1 MQANNHIS
9 SIFPATHSLEHQLW
23 VLTHSRFEATITV
36 GVMEQDIFIK
46 GAREHNLKNI
56 DVRIP
61 RNKLVVITGISGSGK
76 SSLAFDTLYAEG
88 QRRYME
94 SLSAYAR
101 QFMGVMEKPEVDFI
115 EGLSPAIAIEQRT
128 SARNPRSTV
137 ATVTEIYDY
146 LRVLFARVG
155 KPFCP
160 NCSIPISKMTTDQI
174 IDALLEYPEGTKLV
188 ILAPKIRG
196 RKGEYRD
203 LWAKL
208 ARKGFVRARVDGEI
222 VELDSPP
229 ALEKYKQHTIE
240 VVVDRLVIKPNIR
253 KRLADSVELALS
265 EGEGLCGVL
274 VDNKEER
281 TFSQSLACTRCG
293 FSYQEISPRL
303 FSFNSPYGACPVCHG
318 LGTKMEIDPDR
329 LIANPRLS
337 ILEGT
342 LAPWGEPQGWAL
354 ALLKAIAKHYN
365 FDLAAPW
372 AELSEEARN
381 AVLYGSPHAV
391 DVRYVGRSGH
401 SYEGRE
407 RFEGIANNL
416 MRLHRE
422 TESDYRRRYIEGFMS
437 ILPCPECGGDRLKPE
452 ALSVRIGDN
461 NIRDISRLSIRAAAD
476 FFANLKLTRY
486 EHAIV
491 KEVIK
496 EISNRLGFLQEVG
509 VDYLTL
515 DRTADTLAGGE
526 EQRVR
531 LATQIGSRLVGVIY
545 ILDEPTI
552 GLHPRDNRRLLS
564 TLAKLRDLG
573 NTVVVVEHDRD
584 TIESA
589 DHVIDLGP
597 GAGAAGG
604 RIVAQGTPSEIK
616 RARRSL
622 TGRYLTGK
630 CKIEIP
636 SHRRSPN
643 LDKLVVKG
651 ARHNN
656 LKDIDVEFPL
666 GLFICV
672 TGVSGSGKSSLISD
686 ILYKALARRF
696 YRSRSKPGDHDGIQ
710 GLEYIDKVIN
720 IDQSPIGRTPRSN
733 PATYTQAFG
742 PIRELFAKTKEA
754 RIRGYKLGRFSFN
767 VRGGR
772 CERCGGDGTLKIE
785 MHFLPDVYVRCE
797 VCGSKRY
804 NRETLEVHF
813 KGRNIAEVLDM
824 TVNEALEFFRDI
836 PPVARK
842 LRLLEDVGLGYIKL
856 GQSAPSLSGGE
867 AQRIKLAKELSKIP
881 KGHTVYLLDEPTT
894 GLHFEDVKMLL
905 SVLQRLVEKRNTVIV
920 IEHNPDVIKCA
931 DWIIDLGPQGG
942 DDGGQIV
949 AQGPP
954 EKVAKVTKSY
964 TGRFLKGI
972 L

>member
-1 MQANNHIS
+1 
-9 SIFPATHSLEHQLW
+9 
-23 VLTHSRFEATITV
+23 
-36 GVMEQDIFIK
+36 MEQDIFIK

-56 DVRIP
+56 DVSIP

-94 SLSAYAR
+94 SLSTYAR
-101 QFMGVMEKPEVDFI
+101 QFMGVMQKPDVDFI
-115 EGLSPAIAIEQRT
+115 EGLSPAIAIEPRT
-128 SARNPRSTV
+128 AARNPRSTV

-146 LRVLFARVG
+146 LRVLFARIG
-155 KPFCP
+155 KPYCP
-160 NCSIPISKMTTDQI
+160 NCNVPISKMSTDQI
-174 IDALLEYPEGTKLV
+174 IDALLAYPDKTKLV

-203 LWAKL
+203 LWGKL

-222 VELDSPP
+222 IELDSPP
-229 ALEKYKQHTIE
+229 ILEKYKQHTIE
-240 VVVDRLVIKPNIR
+240 VVIDRIVLKPNIR

-265 EGEGLCGVL
+265 EGEGLCTVL
-274 VDNKEER
+274 IDGKNER
-281 TFSQSLACTRCG
+281 IFSQSLACTQCG
-293 FSYQEISPRL
+293 FSYPELSPRL

-342 LAPWGEPQGWAL
+342 LTPWGEPQGWAL
-354 ALLKAIAKHYN
+354 ALLRSVAKHYK

-381 AVLYGSPHAV
+381 IVLYGSPASV
-391 DVRYVGRSGH
+391 EVKYVGRSGH
-401 SYEGRE
+401 RYEGYE

-437 ILPCPECGGDRLKPE
+437 ILPCPECNGDRLKPE
-452 ALSVRIGDN
+452 ALSVRIGEA
-461 NIRDISRLSIRAAAD
+461 NIREITRFSVREATE
-476 FFANLKLTRY
+476 FFANLKLSKHNRT
-486 EHAIV
+486 IV

-496 EISNRLGFLQEVG
+496 EVSERLRFLVEVG
-509 VDYLTL
+509 VAYLTL

-604 RIVAQGTPSEIK
+604 RIVAQGTPEEIK
-616 RARRSL
+616 SSKRSL

-630 CKIEIP
+630 CKIEVP

-656 LKDIDVEFPL
+656 LKNMDVEFPL

-672 TGVSGSGKSSLISD
+672 TGVSGSGKSSLVAD
-686 ILYKALARRF
+686 ILYRALARRF
-696 YRSRSKPGDHDGIQ
+696 YRSRSKPGAHDRIE

-754 RIRGYKLGRFSFN
+754 RIRGYKPGRFSFN

-772 CERCGGDGTLKIE
+772 CERCSGDGTLRIE
-785 MHFLPDVYVRCE
+785 MHFLPDVYVPCE
-797 VCGSKRY
+797 VCRSKRY
-804 NRETLEVHF
+804 NRETMEVHF
-813 KGRNIAEVLDM
+813 KGRNITEVLDM
-824 TVNEALEFFRDI
+824 TVDEALEFFRDI

-842 LRLLEDVGLGYIKL
+842 LRLLKDVGLGYIKL

-931 DWIIDLGPQGG
+931 DWIIDLGPEGG
-942 DDGGQIV
+942 DEGGHIV

-954 EKVAKVTKSY
+954 EKIAKSAKSY

>member
-1 MQANNHIS
+1 
-9 SIFPATHSLEHQLW
+9 
-23 VLTHSRFEATITV
+23 
-36 GVMEQDIFIK
+36 MEQDIFIK

-56 DVRIP
+56 DVRVP
-61 RNKLVVITGISGSGK
+61 RNKLVVITGLSGSGK

-101 QFMGVMEKPEVDFI
+101 QFMGVMEKPDVDFI

-155 KPFCP
+155 KPYCP
-160 NCSIPISKMTTDQI
+160 NCSIPISKMSTDQI
-174 IDALLEYPEGTKLV
+174 IDAILEYQEGTKLV
-188 ILAPKIRG
+188 ILAPKVRG

-203 LWAKL
+203 LWGKL

-222 VELDSPP
+222 VELDNPP
-229 ALEKYKQHTIE
+229 TLEKYKQHTIE
-240 VVVDRLVIKPNIR
+240 VMIDRIVLKPNIR

-265 EGEGLCGVL
+265 EGEGLCSVL

-293 FSYQEISPRL
+293 FAYQEITPRL

-342 LAPWGEPQGWAL
+342 LAPWGEPQGWLL
-354 ALLKAIAKHYN
+354 ATLKAVAKRYG

-381 AVLYGSPHAV
+381 VVLYGSPDSV
-391 DVRYVGRSGH
+391 DVKYVGRSGH
-401 SYEGRE
+401 RYEGYE
-407 RFEGIANNL
+407 HFEGVANNL

-437 ILPCPECGGDRLKPE
+437 ILPCPTCNGDRLKPE
-452 ALSVRIGDN
+452 ALSVRLGEV
-461 NIRDISRLSIRAAAD
+461 NIRDISRFSIRAAAD
-476 FFANLKLTRY
+476 FFADLKLTRY
-486 EHAIV
+486 ERTIV

-496 EISNRLGFLQEVG
+496 EISNRLGFLLEVG

-564 TLAKLRDLG
+564 TLRKLRDLG

-604 RIVAQGTPSEIK
+604 RIVAQGTPEEIK
-616 RARRSL
+616 SSKRSL

-636 SHRRSPN
+636 SRRRLLN
-643 LDKLVVKG
+643 EQKLVVKG

-656 LKDIDVEFPL
+656 LKNIDVEFPL

-672 TGVSGSGKSSLISD
+672 TGVSGSGKSSLVSD

-754 RIRGYKLGRFSFN
+754 RIRGYKPGRFSFN

-772 CERCGGDGTLKIE
+772 CERCSGDGTLRIE

-797 VCGSKRY
+797 VCGGKRY

-813 KGRNIAEVLDM
+813 KGKNIAEVLDM
-824 TVNEALEFFRDI
+824 TVDEAFEFFKYI

-842 LRLLEDVGLGYIKL
+842 LRLLKDVGLGYIKL

-867 AQRIKLAKELSKIP
+867 AQRIKLTKELAKIP

-905 SVLQRLVEKRNTVIV
+905 AVLQRLIEKRNTVIV

-931 DWIIDLGPQGG
+931 DWIIDLGPEGG

-954 EKVAKVTKSY
+954 EKIAKVAKSY
-964 TGRFLKGI
+964 TGRVLKEI

>member
-1 MQANNHIS
+1 
-9 SIFPATHSLEHQLW
+9 
-23 VLTHSRFEATITV
+23 
-36 GVMEQDIFIK
+36 MEQDIFIK

-61 RNKLVVITGISGSGK
+61 RNKLVVITGLSGSGK

-101 QFMGVMEKPEVDFI
+101 QFMGVMEKPDVDFI

-146 LRVLFARVG
+146 LRVLFARIG
-155 KPFCP
+155 KPYCP
-160 NCSIPISKMTTDQI
+160 NCSIPISKMSTDQI
-174 IDALLEYPEGTKLV
+174 IDAILEYPEGTKLV

-203 LWAKL
+203 LWGKL

-222 VELDSPP
+222 IELDSPP
-229 ALEKYKQHTIE
+229 TLEKYKQHTVE
-240 VVVDRLVIKPNIR
+240 VVIDRIVLKPNIR

-265 EGEGLCGVL
+265 EGEGLCSVL

-293 FSYQEISPRL
+293 FAYQEITPRL

-329 LIANPRLS
+329 LIVNPRLS

-342 LAPWGEPQGWAL
+342 LAPWGEPQGWLL
-354 ALLKAIAKHYN
+354 AILKAVAKRYG

-381 AVLYGSPHAV
+381 VVLYGSPDSV
-391 DVRYVGRSGH
+391 DVKYVGRSGH
-401 SYEGRE
+401 RYEGYE
-407 RFEGIANNL
+407 RFEGVANNL

-437 ILPCPECGGDRLKPE
+437 ILPCPACNGDRLKPE
-452 ALSVRIGDN
+452 ALSVRLGEV
-461 NIRDISRLSIRAAAD
+461 NIRDISRFSIRTAAE
-476 FFANLKLTRY
+476 FFTDLKLTRY
-486 EHAIV
+486 ERTIV

-496 EISNRLGFLQEVG
+496 EISNRLGFLLEVG

-564 TLAKLRDLG
+564 TLRKLRDLG

-672 TGVSGSGKSSLISD
+672 TGVSGSGKSSLVSD

-710 GLEYIDKVIN
+710 GLKYIDKVIN

-772 CERCGGDGTLKIE
+772 CERCSGDGTLRIE

-797 VCGSKRY
+797 VCGGKRY

-813 KGRNIAEVLDM
+813 KGKNIAEVLDM
-824 TVNEALEFFRDI
+824 TVDEAFEFFKNI

-842 LRLLEDVGLGYIKL
+842 LRLLKDVGLGYIKL

-867 AQRIKLAKELSKIP
+867 AQRIKLAKELAKIP

-905 SVLQRLVEKRNTVIV
+905 AVLQRLVEKRNTVIV

-942 DDGGQIV
+942 DEGGQIV

-954 EKVAKVTKSY
+954 EKIAKVAKSY
-964 TGRFLKGI
+964 TGRVLKEI

>member
-1 MQANNHIS
+1 
-9 SIFPATHSLEHQLW
+9 
-23 VLTHSRFEATITV
+23 
-36 GVMEQDIFIK
+36 MEQDIFIK

-56 DVRIP
+56 DVRVP
-61 RNKLVVITGISGSGK
+61 RNKLVVITGLSGSGK

-101 QFMGVMEKPEVDFI
+101 QFMGVMEKPDVDFI

-155 KPFCP
+155 KPYCP
-160 NCSIPISKMTTDQI
+160 NCSIPISKMSTDQI
-174 IDALLEYPEGTKLV
+174 IDAILEYPEGTKLV
-188 ILAPKIRG
+188 ILAPKVRG

-203 LWAKL
+203 LWGKL

-222 VELDSPP
+222 VELDNPP
-229 ALEKYKQHTIE
+229 TLEKYKQHTIE
-240 VVVDRLVIKPNIR
+240 VMIDRIVLKPNIR

-265 EGEGLCGVL
+265 EGEGLCSVL

-293 FSYQEISPRL
+293 FAYQEITPRL

-342 LAPWGEPQGWAL
+342 LAPWGEPQGWLL
-354 ALLKAIAKHYN
+354 ATLKAVAKRYG

-381 AVLYGSPHAV
+381 VVLYGSPDSV
-391 DVRYVGRSGH
+391 DVKYVGRSGH
-401 SYEGRE
+401 RYEGYE
-407 RFEGIANNL
+407 HFEGVANNL

-437 ILPCPECGGDRLKPE
+437 ILPCPTCNGDRLKPE
-452 ALSVRIGDN
+452 ALSVRLGEV
-461 NIRDISRLSIRAAAD
+461 NIRDISRFSIRAAAD
-476 FFANLKLTRY
+476 FFADLKLTRY
-486 EHAIV
+486 ERTIV

-496 EISNRLGFLQEVG
+496 EISNRLGFLLEVG

-564 TLAKLRDLG
+564 TLRKLRDLG

-636 SHRRSPN
+636 SRRRLLN
-643 LDKLVVKG
+643 EQKLVVKG

-656 LKDIDVEFPL
+656 LKNIDVEFPL

-672 TGVSGSGKSSLISD
+672 TGVSGSGKSSLVSD

-772 CERCGGDGTLKIE
+772 CERCSGDGTLRIE

-797 VCGSKRY
+797 VCGGKRY

-813 KGRNIAEVLDM
+813 KGKNIAEVLDM
-824 TVNEALEFFRDI
+824 TVDEAFEFFKYI

-842 LRLLEDVGLGYIKL
+842 LRLLKDVGLGYIKL

-867 AQRIKLAKELSKIP
+867 AQRIKLTKELAKIP

-905 SVLQRLVEKRNTVIV
+905 AVLQRLIEKRNTVIV

-931 DWIIDLGPQGG
+931 DWIIDLGPEGG

-954 EKVAKVTKSY
+954 EKIAKVAKSY
-964 TGRFLKGI
+964 TGRVLKEI

>member
-1 MQANNHIS
+1 
-9 SIFPATHSLEHQLW
+9 
-23 VLTHSRFEATITV
+23 
-36 GVMEQDIFIK
+36 MEQDIFIK

-56 DVRIP
+56 DVSIP

-94 SLSAYAR
+94 SLSTYAR
-101 QFMGVMEKPEVDFI
+101 QFMGVMQKPDVDFI
-115 EGLSPAIAIEQRT
+115 EGLSPAIAIEPRT
-128 SARNPRSTV
+128 AARNPRSTV

-155 KPFCP
+155 KPYCP
-160 NCSIPISKMTTDQI
+160 NCNVPISKMSTDQI
-174 IDALLEYPEGTKLV
+174 IDALLAYPDKTKLV

-203 LWAKL
+203 LWGKL

-222 VELDSPP
+222 IELDSPP
-229 ALEKYKQHTIE
+229 ILEKYKQHTIE
-240 VVVDRLVIKPNIR
+240 VVIDRIVLRPNIR

-265 EGEGLCGVL
+265 EGEGLCTVL
-274 VDNKEER
+274 IDGKNER
-281 TFSQSLACTRCG
+281 IFSQSLACTQCG
-293 FSYQEISPRL
+293 FSYPELSPRL

-342 LAPWGEPQGWAL
+342 LTPWGEPQGWAL
-354 ALLKAIAKHYN
+354 ALLRSVAKHYK

-381 AVLYGSPHAV
+381 IVLYGSPASV
-391 DVRYVGRSGH
+391 EVKYVGRSGH
-401 SYEGRE
+401 RYEGYE

-437 ILPCPECGGDRLKPE
+437 ILPCPKCGGDRLKPE
-452 ALSVRIGDN
+452 ALSVRIGEA
-461 NIRDISRLSIRAAAD
+461 NIREITRFSVREATE
-476 FFANLKLTRY
+476 FFANLKLSKHNR
-486 EHAIV
+486 AIAG
-491 KEVIK
+491 EVIK
-496 EISNRLGFLQEVG
+496 EISERLRFLVEVG
-509 VDYLTL
+509 VAYLTL

-604 RIVAQGTPSEIK
+604 RIVAQGTPEEIK
-616 RARRSL
+616 SSKRSL

-630 CKIEIP
+630 CKIEVP

-656 LKDIDVEFPL
+656 LKNMDVEFPL

-672 TGVSGSGKSSLISD
+672 TGVSGSGKSSLVAD
-686 ILYKALARRF
+686 ILYRALARRF
-696 YRSRSKPGDHDGIQ
+696 YRSRSKPGAHDRIE

-754 RIRGYKLGRFSFN
+754 RIRGYKPGRFSFN

-772 CERCGGDGTLKIE
+772 CERCSGDGTLRIE
-785 MHFLPDVYVRCE
+785 MHFLPDVYVPCE
-797 VCGSKRY
+797 VCRSKRY
-804 NRETLEVHF
+804 NRETMEVRF

-824 TVNEALEFFRDI
+824 TVDEALEFFRDI

-842 LRLLEDVGLGYIKL
+842 LRLLKDVGLGYIKL

-905 SVLQRLVEKRNTVIV
+905 SVLQRLVEKKNTVIV

-931 DWIIDLGPQGG
+931 DWIIDLGPEGG
-942 DDGGQIV
+942 DEGGHIV

-954 EKVAKVTKSY
+954 EKIAKSAKSY

>member
-1 MQANNHIS
+1 
-9 SIFPATHSLEHQLW
+9 
-23 VLTHSRFEATITV
+23 
-36 GVMEQDIFIK
+36 MEQDIFIK

-56 DVRIP
+56 DVSIP

-94 SLSAYAR
+94 SLSTYAR
-101 QFMGVMEKPEVDFI
+101 QFMGVMQKPDVDFI
-115 EGLSPAIAIEQRT
+115 EGLSPAIAIEPRT
-128 SARNPRSTV
+128 AARNPRSTV

-155 KPFCP
+155 KPYCP
-160 NCSIPISKMTTDQI
+160 NCNVPISKMSTDQI
-174 IDALLEYPEGTKLV
+174 IDALLAYPDKTKLV

-203 LWAKL
+203 LWGKL

-222 VELDSPP
+222 IELDSPP
-229 ALEKYKQHTIE
+229 ILEKYKQHTIE
-240 VVVDRLVIKPNIR
+240 VVIDRIVLKPNIR

-265 EGEGLCGVL
+265 EGEGLCTVL
-274 VDNKEER
+274 IGGKNER
-281 TFSQSLACTRCG
+281 IFSQSLACTQCG
-293 FSYQEISPRL
+293 FSYPELSPRL

-342 LAPWGEPQGWAL
+342 LTPWGEPQGWAL
-354 ALLKAIAKHYN
+354 ALLRSVAKHYK

-381 AVLYGSPHAV
+381 IVLYGSPASV
-391 DVRYVGRSGH
+391 EVKYVGRSGH
-401 SYEGRE
+401 RYEGYE

-437 ILPCPECGGDRLKPE
+437 ILPCPECNGNRLKPE
-452 ALSVRIGDN
+452 ALSVRIGEA
-461 NIRDISRLSIRAAAD
+461 NIREITRFSVREATE
-476 FFANLKLTRY
+476 FFANLKLSKHNR
-486 EHAIV
+486 AIAG
-491 KEVIK
+491 EVIK
-496 EISNRLGFLQEVG
+496 EISERLRFLVEVG
-509 VDYLTL
+509 VAYLTL

-604 RIVAQGTPSEIK
+604 RIVAQGTPEEIK
-616 RARRSL
+616 SSKRSL

-656 LKDIDVEFPL
+656 LKNMDVEFPL

-672 TGVSGSGKSSLISD
+672 TGVSGSGKSSLVAD
-686 ILYKALARRF
+686 ILYRALARRF
-696 YRSRSKPGDHDGIQ
+696 YRSRSKPGAHDRIE

-754 RIRGYKLGRFSFN
+754 RIRGYKPGRFSFN

-772 CERCGGDGTLKIE
+772 CERCSGDGTLRIE
-785 MHFLPDVYVRCE
+785 MHFLPDVYVPCE
-797 VCGSKRY
+797 VCRSKRY
-804 NRETLEVHF
+804 NRETMEVRF

-824 TVNEALEFFRDI
+824 TVDEALEFFRDI

-842 LRLLEDVGLGYIKL
+842 LRLLKDVGLGYIKL

-931 DWIIDLGPQGG
+931 DWIIDLGPEGG
-942 DDGGQIV
+942 DEGGHIV

-954 EKVAKVTKSY
+954 EAVAKVKTSY
-964 TGRFLKGI
+964 TGRVLKEI

>member
-1 MQANNHIS
+1 
-9 SIFPATHSLEHQLW
+9 
-23 VLTHSRFEATITV
+23 
-36 GVMEQDIFIK
+36 MEQDIFIK

-61 RNKLVVITGISGSGK
+61 RNKLVVITGLSGSGK

-101 QFMGVMEKPEVDFI
+101 QFMGVMEKPDVDFI

-146 LRVLFARVG
+146 LRVLFARIG
-155 KPFCP
+155 KPYCP
-160 NCSIPISKMTTDQI
+160 NCSIPISKMSTDQI
-174 IDALLEYPEGTKLV
+174 IDAILEYPEGTKLV

-203 LWAKL
+203 LWGKL

-229 ALEKYKQHTIE
+229 TLEKYKQHTIE
-240 VVVDRLVIKPNIR
+240 VMIDRIVLKPNIR

-265 EGEGLCGVL
+265 EGEGLCSVL

-293 FSYQEISPRL
+293 FAYQEITPRL

-329 LIANPRLS
+329 LIVNPRLS

-342 LAPWGEPQGWAL
+342 LAPWGEPQGWLL
-354 ALLKAIAKHYN
+354 ATLKAVAKRYG

-381 AVLYGSPHAV
+381 VVLYGSPDSV
-391 DVRYVGRSGH
+391 DVKYVGRSGH
-401 SYEGRE
+401 RYEGYE
-407 RFEGIANNL
+407 RFEGVANNL

-437 ILPCPECGGDRLKPE
+437 ILPCPACNGDRLKPE
-452 ALSVRIGDN
+452 ALSVRLGEV
-461 NIRDISRLSIRAAAD
+461 NIRDISRFSIRAATE
-476 FFANLKLTRY
+476 FFADLKLTRY
-486 EHAIV
+486 ERTIV

-496 EISNRLGFLQEVG
+496 EISNRLGFLLEVG

-564 TLAKLRDLG
+564 TLRKLRDLG

-656 LKDIDVEFPL
+656 LKNIDVEFPL

-672 TGVSGSGKSSLISD
+672 TGVSGSGKSSLVSD

-772 CERCGGDGTLKIE
+772 CERCSGDGTLRIE

-797 VCGSKRY
+797 VCGGKRY
-804 NRETLEVHF
+804 NRETLEVRF
-813 KGRNIAEVLDM
+813 KGKNIAEVLDM
-824 TVNEALEFFRDI
+824 TVDEAFEFFKDI

-842 LRLLEDVGLGYIKL
+842 LRLLKDVGLGYIKL

-867 AQRIKLAKELSKIP
+867 AQRIKLAKELAKIP

-905 SVLQRLVEKRNTVIV
+905 AVLQRLVEKRNTVIV

-942 DDGGQIV
+942 DEGGQIV

-954 EKVAKVTKSY
+954 EKIAKVAKSY
-964 TGRFLKGI
+964 TGRVLKEI

>member
-1 MQANNHIS
+1 
-9 SIFPATHSLEHQLW
+9 
-23 VLTHSRFEATITV
+23 
-36 GVMEQDIFIK
+36 MEQDIFIK

-56 DVRIP
+56 DVKVP
-61 RNKLVVITGISGSGK
+61 RNKLVVITGLSGSGK

-101 QFMGVMEKPEVDFI
+101 QFMGVMEKPDVDFI

-155 KPFCP
+155 KPYCP
-160 NCSIPISKMTTDQI
+160 NCSIPISKMSTDQI
-174 IDALLEYPEGTKLV
+174 INAILEYPEGTKLV
-188 ILAPKIRG
+188 ILAPKVRG

-203 LWAKL
+203 LWGKL

-229 ALEKYKQHTIE
+229 TLEKYKQHTIE
-240 VVVDRLVIKPNIR
+240 VMIDRIVLKPNIR

-265 EGEGLCGVL
+265 EGEGLCSVL
-274 VDNKEER
+274 VDNKKER

-293 FSYQEISPRL
+293 FAYQEITPRL

-342 LAPWGEPQGWAL
+342 LAPWGEPQGWLL
-354 ALLKAIAKHYN
+354 ATLKAVAKRYG

-381 AVLYGSPHAV
+381 VVLYGSPDSV
-391 DVRYVGRSGH
+391 DVKYVGRSGH
-401 SYEGRE
+401 RYEGYE
-407 RFEGIANNL
+407 HFEGVANNL

-437 ILPCPECGGDRLKPE
+437 ILPCPTCNGDRLKPE
-452 ALSVRIGDN
+452 ALSVRLGEV
-461 NIRDISRLSIRAAAD
+461 NIRDISRFSIRAAAD

-486 EHAIV
+486 ERTIV

-496 EISNRLGFLQEVG
+496 EISNRLGFLLEVG

-564 TLAKLRDLG
+564 TLRKLRDLG

-616 RARRSL
+616 QAKRSL

-636 SHRRSPN
+636 SRRRLLN
-643 LDKLVVKG
+643 EQKLVVKG

-672 TGVSGSGKSSLISD
+672 TGVSGSGKSSLVSD
-686 ILYKALARRF
+686 ILYKALA
-696 YRSRSKPGDHDGIQ
+696 
-710 GLEYIDKVIN
+710 
-720 IDQSPIGRTPRSN
+720 
-733 PATYTQAFG
+733 
-742 PIRELFAKTKEA
+742 
-754 RIRGYKLGRFSFN
+754 
-767 VRGGR
+767 
-772 CERCGGDGTLKIE
+772 
-785 MHFLPDVYVRCE
+785 
-797 VCGSKRY
+797 
-804 NRETLEVHF
+804 
-813 KGRNIAEVLDM
+813 
-824 TVNEALEFFRDI
+824 
-836 PPVARK
+836 
-842 LRLLEDVGLGYIKL
+842 
-856 GQSAPSLSGGE
+856 
-867 AQRIKLAKELSKIP
+867 
-881 KGHTVYLLDEPTT
+881 
-894 GLHFEDVKMLL
+894 
-905 SVLQRLVEKRNTVIV
+905 
-920 IEHNPDVIKCA
+920 
-931 DWIIDLGPQGG
+931 
-942 DDGGQIV
+942 
-949 AQGPP
+949 
-954 EKVAKVTKSY
+954 
-964 TGRFLKGI
+964 
-972 L
+972 

>member
-1 MQANNHIS
+1 
-9 SIFPATHSLEHQLW
+9 
-23 VLTHSRFEATITV
+23 
-36 GVMEQDIFIK
+36 MEQDIFIK

-56 DVRIP
+56 DVKVP
-61 RNKLVVITGISGSGK
+61 RNKLVVITGLSGSGK

-101 QFMGVMEKPEVDFI
+101 QFMGVMEKPDVDFI

-155 KPFCP
+155 KPYCP
-160 NCSIPISKMTTDQI
+160 NCSIPISKMSTDQI
-174 IDALLEYPEGTKLV
+174 IDAILEYPEGTKLV
-188 ILAPKIRG
+188 ILAPKVRG

-203 LWAKL
+203 LWGKL
-208 ARKGFVRARVDGEI
+208 AHKGFVRARVDGEI
-222 VELDSPP
+222 VELDNPP
-229 ALEKYKQHTIE
+229 TLEKYKQHTIE
-240 VVVDRLVIKPNIR
+240 VMIDRIVLKPNIR

-265 EGEGLCGVL
+265 EGEGLCSVL
-274 VDNKEER
+274 VDNKKER

-293 FSYQEISPRL
+293 FAYQEITPRL

-342 LAPWGEPQGWAL
+342 LAPWGEPQGWLL
-354 ALLKAIAKHYN
+354 ATLKAVAKRYG

-381 AVLYGSPHAV
+381 VVLYGSPDSV
-391 DVRYVGRSGH
+391 DVKYVGRSGH
-401 SYEGRE
+401 RYEGYE
-407 RFEGIANNL
+407 HFEGVANNL

-437 ILPCPECGGDRLKPE
+437 ILPCPTCNGDRLKPE
-452 ALSVRIGDN
+452 ALSVRLGEV
-461 NIRDISRLSIRAAAD
+461 NIRDISRFSIRAAAD
-476 FFANLKLTRY
+476 FFADLKLTRY
-486 EHAIV
+486 ERTIV

-496 EISNRLGFLQEVG
+496 EISNRLGFLLEVG

-564 TLAKLRDLG
+564 TLRKLRDLG

-616 RARRSL
+616 QAKRSL

-636 SHRRSPN
+636 SRRRLLN
-643 LDKLVVKG
+643 EQKLVVKG

-656 LKDIDVEFPL
+656 LKNIDVEFPL

-672 TGVSGSGKSSLISD
+672 TGVSGSGKSSLVSD

-772 CERCGGDGTLKIE
+772 CERCSGDGTLRIE

-797 VCGSKRY
+797 VCGGKRY

-813 KGRNIAEVLDM
+813 KGKNIAEVLDM
-824 TVNEALEFFRDI
+824 TVDEAFEFFKYI

-842 LRLLEDVGLGYIKL
+842 LRLLKDVGLGYIKL

-867 AQRIKLAKELSKIP
+867 AQRIKLTKELAKIP

-905 SVLQRLVEKRNTVIV
+905 AVLQRLIEKRNTVIV

-931 DWIIDLGPQGG
+931 DWIIDLGPEGG

-954 EKVAKVTKSY
+954 EKIAKVAKSY
-964 TGRFLKGI
+964 TGRVLKEI

>member
-1 MQANNHIS
+1 
-9 SIFPATHSLEHQLW
+9 
-23 VLTHSRFEATITV
+23 
-36 GVMEQDIFIK
+36 MEQDIFIK

-61 RNKLVVITGISGSGK
+61 RNKLVVITGLSGSGK

-101 QFMGVMEKPEVDFI
+101 QFMGVMEKPDVDFI

-146 LRVLFARVG
+146 LRVLFARIG
-155 KPFCP
+155 KPYCP
-160 NCSIPISKMTTDQI
+160 NCSIPISKMSTDQI
-174 IDALLEYPEGTKLV
+174 IDAILEYPEGTKLV

-203 LWAKL
+203 LWGKL

-229 ALEKYKQHTIE
+229 TLEKYKQHTVE
-240 VVVDRLVIKPNIR
+240 VVIDRIVLKPNIR

-265 EGEGLCGVL
+265 EGEGLCSVL

-293 FSYQEISPRL
+293 FAYQEITPRL

-329 LIANPRLS
+329 LIVNPRLS

-342 LAPWGEPQGWAL
+342 LAPWGEPQGWLL
-354 ALLKAIAKHYN
+354 ATLKAVAKRYG

-381 AVLYGSPHAV
+381 VVLYGSPDSV
-391 DVRYVGRSGH
+391 DVKYVGRSGH
-401 SYEGRE
+401 RYEGYE
-407 RFEGIANNL
+407 RFEGVANNL

-437 ILPCPECGGDRLKPE
+437 ILPCPACNGDRLKPE
-452 ALSVRIGDN
+452 ALSVRLGEV
-461 NIRDISRLSIRAAAD
+461 NIRDISRFSIRAATE
-476 FFANLKLTRY
+476 FFADLKLTRY
-486 EHAIV
+486 ERTIV

-496 EISNRLGFLQEVG
+496 EISNRLGFLLEVG

-564 TLAKLRDLG
+564 TLRKLRDLG

-656 LKDIDVEFPL
+656 LKNIDVEFPL

-672 TGVSGSGKSSLISD
+672 TGVSGSGKSSLVSD

-772 CERCGGDGTLKIE
+772 CERCSGDGTLRIE

-797 VCGSKRY
+797 VCGGKRY
-804 NRETLEVHF
+804 NRETLEVRF
-813 KGRNIAEVLDM
+813 KGKNIAEVLDM
-824 TVNEALEFFRDI
+824 TVDEAFEFFKDI

-842 LRLLEDVGLGYIKL
+842 LRLLKDVGLGYIKL

-867 AQRIKLAKELSKIP
+867 AQRIKLAKELAKIP

-905 SVLQRLVEKRNTVIV
+905 AVLQRLVEKRNTVIV

-942 DDGGQIV
+942 DEGGQIV

-954 EKVAKVTKSY
+954 EKIAKVAKSY
-964 TGRFLKGI
+964 TGRVLKEI

>member
-1 MQANNHIS
+1 
-9 SIFPATHSLEHQLW
+9 
-23 VLTHSRFEATITV
+23 
-36 GVMEQDIFIK
+36 MEQDIFIK

-61 RNKLVVITGISGSGK
+61 RNKLVVITGLSGSGK

-101 QFMGVMEKPEVDFI
+101 QFMGAMEKPDVDFI

-146 LRVLFARVG
+146 LRVLFARIG
-155 KPFCP
+155 KPYCP
-160 NCSIPISKMTTDQI
+160 NCSIPISKMSTDQI
-174 IDALLEYPEGTKLV
+174 IDAILEYPEGTKLV

-203 LWAKL
+203 LWGKL

-222 VELDSPP
+222 IELDSPP
-229 ALEKYKQHTIE
+229 TLEKYKQHTVE
-240 VVVDRLVIKPNIR
+240 VVIDRIVLKPNIR

-265 EGEGLCGVL
+265 EGEGLCSVL

-293 FSYQEISPRL
+293 FAYQEITPRL

-329 LIANPRLS
+329 LIVNPRLS

-342 LAPWGEPQGWAL
+342 LAPWGEPQGWLL
-354 ALLKAIAKHYN
+354 AILKAVAKRYG

-381 AVLYGSPHAV
+381 VVLYGSPDSV
-391 DVRYVGRSGH
+391 DVKYVGRSGH
-401 SYEGRE
+401 RYEGYE
-407 RFEGIANNL
+407 RFEGVANNL

-437 ILPCPECGGDRLKPE
+437 ILPCPACNGDRLKPE
-452 ALSVRIGDN
+452 ALSVRLGEV
-461 NIRDISRLSIRAAAD
+461 NIRDISRFSIRTAAE
-476 FFANLKLTRY
+476 FFTDLKLTRY
-486 EHAIV
+486 ERTIV

-496 EISNRLGFLQEVG
+496 EISNRLGFLLEVG

-564 TLAKLRDLG
+564 TLRKLRDLG

-672 TGVSGSGKSSLISD
+672 TGVSGSGKSSLVSD

-710 GLEYIDKVIN
+710 GLKYIDKVIN

-772 CERCGGDGTLKIE
+772 CERCSGDGTLRIE

-797 VCGSKRY
+797 VCGGKRY

-813 KGRNIAEVLDM
+813 KGKNIAEVLDM
-824 TVNEALEFFRDI
+824 TVDEAFEFFKNI

-842 LRLLEDVGLGYIKL
+842 LRLLKDVGLGYIKL

-867 AQRIKLAKELSKIP
+867 AQRIKLAKELAKIP

-905 SVLQRLVEKRNTVIV
+905 AVLQRLVEKRNTVIV

-942 DDGGQIV
+942 DEGGQIV

-954 EKVAKVTKSY
+954 EKIAKVAKSY
-964 TGRFLKGI
+964 TGRVLKEI

>member
-1 MQANNHIS
+1 
-9 SIFPATHSLEHQLW
+9 
-23 VLTHSRFEATITV
+23 
-36 GVMEQDIFIK
+36 MEQDIFIK

-56 DVRIP
+56 DVKVP
-61 RNKLVVITGISGSGK
+61 RNKLVVITGLSGSGK

-101 QFMGVMEKPEVDFI
+101 QFMGVMEKPDVDFI

-155 KPFCP
+155 KPYCP
-160 NCSIPISKMTTDQI
+160 NCSIPISKMSTDQI
-174 IDALLEYPEGTKLV
+174 INAILEYPEGTKLV
-188 ILAPKIRG
+188 ILAPKVRG

-203 LWAKL
+203 LWGKL

-229 ALEKYKQHTIE
+229 TLEKYKQHTIE
-240 VVVDRLVIKPNIR
+240 VMIDRIVLKPNIR

-265 EGEGLCGVL
+265 EGEGLCSVL
-274 VDNKEER
+274 VDNKKER

-293 FSYQEISPRL
+293 FAYQEITPRL

-342 LAPWGEPQGWAL
+342 LAPWGEPQGWLL
-354 ALLKAIAKHYN
+354 ATLKAVAKRYG

-381 AVLYGSPHAV
+381 VVLYGSPDSV
-391 DVRYVGRSGH
+391 DVKYVGRSGH
-401 SYEGRE
+401 RYEGYE
-407 RFEGIANNL
+407 HFEGVANNL

-437 ILPCPECGGDRLKPE
+437 ILPCPTCNGDRLKPE
-452 ALSVRIGDN
+452 ALSVRLGEV
-461 NIRDISRLSIRAAAD
+461 NIRDISRFSIRAAAD
-476 FFANLKLTRY
+476 FFADLKLTRY
-486 EHAIV
+486 ERTIV

-496 EISNRLGFLQEVG
+496 EISNRLGFLLEVG

-564 TLAKLRDLG
+564 TLRKLRDLG

-616 RARRSL
+616 QARRSL

-636 SHRRSPN
+636 SRRRLLN
-643 LDKLVVKG
+643 EQKLVVKG

-656 LKDIDVEFPL
+656 LKNIDVEFPL

-672 TGVSGSGKSSLISD
+672 TGVSGSGKSSLVSD

-772 CERCGGDGTLKIE
+772 CERCSGDGTLRIE

-797 VCGSKRY
+797 VCGGKRY

-813 KGRNIAEVLDM
+813 KGKNIAEVLDM
-824 TVNEALEFFRDI
+824 TVDEAFEFFKYI

-842 LRLLEDVGLGYIKL
+842 LRLLKDVGLGYIKL

-867 AQRIKLAKELSKIP
+867 AQRIKLTKELAKIP

-905 SVLQRLVEKRNTVIV
+905 AVLQRLIEKRNTVIV

-931 DWIIDLGPQGG
+931 DWIIDLGPEGG
-942 DDGGQIV
+942 DEGGQIV

-954 EKVAKVTKSY
+954 EKIAKVAKSY
-964 TGRFLKGI
+964 TGRVLKEI

>member
-1 MQANNHIS
+1 
-9 SIFPATHSLEHQLW
+9 
-23 VLTHSRFEATITV
+23 
-36 GVMEQDIFIK
+36 MEQDIFIK

-56 DVRIP
+56 DVSIP

-94 SLSAYAR
+94 SLSTYAR
-101 QFMGVMEKPEVDFI
+101 QFMGVMQKPDVDFI
-115 EGLSPAIAIEQRT
+115 EGLSPAIAIEPRT
-128 SARNPRSTV
+128 AARNPRSTV

-146 LRVLFARVG
+146 LRVLFARIG
-155 KPFCP
+155 KPYCP
-160 NCSIPISKMTTDQI
+160 NCNVPISKMSTDQI
-174 IDALLEYPEGTKLV
+174 IDALLAYPDKTKLV

-203 LWAKL
+203 LWGKL

-222 VELDSPP
+222 IELDSPP
-229 ALEKYKQHTIE
+229 ILEKYKQHTIE
-240 VVVDRLVIKPNIR
+240 VVIDRIVLKPNIR

-265 EGEGLCGVL
+265 EGEGLCTVL
-274 VDNKEER
+274 IDGKNER
-281 TFSQSLACTRCG
+281 IFSQSLACTQCG
-293 FSYQEISPRL
+293 FSYPELSPRL

-342 LAPWGEPQGWAL
+342 LTPWGEPQGWAL
-354 ALLKAIAKHYN
+354 ALLRSVAKHYK

-381 AVLYGSPHAV
+381 IVLYGSPASV
-391 DVRYVGRSGH
+391 EVKYVGRSGH
-401 SYEGRE
+401 RYEGYE

-437 ILPCPECGGDRLKPE
+437 ILPCPKCNGNRLKPE
-452 ALSVRIGDN
+452 ALSVRIGEA
-461 NIRDISRLSIRAAAD
+461 NIREITRFSVREATE
-476 FFANLKLTRY
+476 FFANLKLSKHNR
-486 EHAIV
+486 AIAG
-491 KEVIK
+491 EVIK
-496 EISNRLGFLQEVG
+496 EISERLRFLVEVG
-509 VDYLTL
+509 VAYLTL

-604 RIVAQGTPSEIK
+604 RIVAQGTPEEIK
-616 RARRSL
+616 SSKRSL

-630 CKIEIP
+630 CKIEVP

-656 LKDIDVEFPL
+656 LKNMDVEFPL

-672 TGVSGSGKSSLISD
+672 TGVSGSGKSSLVAD
-686 ILYKALARRF
+686 ILYRALARRF
-696 YRSRSKPGDHDGIQ
+696 YRSRSKPGAHDRIE

-754 RIRGYKLGRFSFN
+754 RIRGYKPGRFSFN

-772 CERCGGDGTLKIE
+772 CERCSGDGTLRIE
-785 MHFLPDVYVRCE
+785 MHFLPDVYVPCE
-797 VCGSKRY
+797 VCRSKRY
-804 NRETLEVHF
+804 NRETMEVRF

-824 TVNEALEFFRDI
+824 TVDEALEFFRDI

-842 LRLLEDVGLGYIKL
+842 LRLLKDVGLGYIKL

-931 DWIIDLGPQGG
+931 DWIIDLGPEGG
-942 DDGGQIV
+942 DEGGHIV

-954 EKVAKVTKSY
+954 EKIAKSAKSY

>member
-1 MQANNHIS
+1 
-9 SIFPATHSLEHQLW
+9 
-23 VLTHSRFEATITV
+23 
-36 GVMEQDIFIK
+36 MEQDIFIK

-56 DVRIP
+56 DVRVP
-61 RNKLVVITGISGSGK
+61 RNKLVVITGLSGSGK

-101 QFMGVMEKPEVDFI
+101 QFMGAMEKPDVDFI

-155 KPFCP
+155 KPYCP
-160 NCSIPISKMTTDQI
+160 NCSIPISKMSTDQI
-174 IDALLEYPEGTKLV
+174 IDAILEYPEGTKLV
-188 ILAPKIRG
+188 ILAPKVRG

-203 LWAKL
+203 LWGKL

-229 ALEKYKQHTIE
+229 TLEKYKQHTVE
-240 VVVDRLVIKPNIR
+240 VVIDRIVLKSNIR

-265 EGEGLCGVL
+265 EGEGLCSVL
-274 VDNKEER
+274 VDNKDER

-293 FSYQEISPRL
+293 FSYQEITPRL
-303 FSFNSPYGACPVCHG
+303 FSFNSPYGACSVCHG

-342 LAPWGEPQGWAL
+342 LAPWGEPQGWLL
-354 ALLKAIAKHYN
+354 ATLKAVAKRYG

-381 AVLYGSPHAV
+381 VVFYGSPDSV
-391 DVRYVGRSGH
+391 DVKYVGRSGH
-401 SYEGRE
+401 RYEGYE
-407 RFEGIANNL
+407 RFEGVANNL

-437 ILPCPECGGDRLKPE
+437 ILPCPACNGDRLKPE
-452 ALSVRIGDN
+452 ALSVRLGEV
-461 NIRDISRLSIRAAAD
+461 NIRDISRFSIRAAAD

-486 EHAIV
+486 ERTIV

-496 EISNRLGFLQEVG
+496 EISNRLGFLKEVG

-564 TLAKLRDLG
+564 TLVKLRDLG

-604 RIVAQGTPSEIK
+604 KIVAQGTPSEIK
-616 RARRSL
+616 QTRRSL
-622 TGRYLTGK
+622 TGRYLSGK

-636 SHRRSPN
+636 SHRRSQN

-672 TGVSGSGKSSLISD
+672 TGVSGSGKSSLVAD

-754 RIRGYKLGRFSFN
+754 RIRGYKIGRFSFN

-772 CERCGGDGTLKIE
+772 CERCGGDGTLRIE

-797 VCGSKRY
+797 VCGGKRY

-813 KGRNIAEVLDM
+813 KGKNIAEVLDM
-824 TVNEALEFFRDI
+824 AVDEALEFFKDI

-842 LRLLEDVGLGYIKL
+842 LRLLRDVGLGYVKL

-867 AQRIKLAKELSKIP
+867 AQRVKLAKELAKIP
-881 KGHTVYLLDEPTT
+881 KGHTIYMLDEPTT

-905 SVLQRLVEKRNTVIV
+905 AVLQRLVEKRNTVIV

-931 DWIIDLGPQGG
+931 DWIIDLGPEGG

-954 EKVAKVTKSY
+954 EKIAKVAKSY
-964 TGRFLKGI
+964 TGKVLKEI

>member
-1 MQANNHIS
+1 
-9 SIFPATHSLEHQLW
+9 
-23 VLTHSRFEATITV
+23 
-36 GVMEQDIFIK
+36 MEQDIFIK

-56 DVRIP
+56 DVRVP
-61 RNKLVVITGISGSGK
+61 RNKLVVITGLSGSGK

-101 QFMGVMEKPEVDFI
+101 QFMGVMEKPDVDFI

-155 KPFCP
+155 KPYCP
-160 NCSIPISKMTTDQI
+160 NCSIPISKMSTDQI
-174 IDALLEYPEGTKLV
+174 IDAILEYPEGTKLV
-188 ILAPKIRG
+188 ILAPKVRG

-203 LWAKL
+203 LWGKL

-222 VELDSPP
+222 VELDNPP
-229 ALEKYKQHTIE
+229 TLEKYKQHTIE
-240 VVVDRLVIKPNIR
+240 VMIDRIVLKPNIR

-265 EGEGLCGVL
+265 EGEGLCSVL

-293 FSYQEISPRL
+293 FAYREITPRL

-329 LIANPRLS
+329 LIVNPRLS

-342 LAPWGEPQGWAL
+342 LAPWGEPQGWVL
-354 ALLKAIAKHYN
+354 ALLKAIAKHYG

-381 AVLYGSPHAV
+381 VVLYGSPDSV
-391 DVRYVGRSGH
+391 DVKYVGRSGH
-401 SYEGRE
+401 RYEGYE
-407 RFEGIANNL
+407 RFEGVADNL

-437 ILPCPECGGDRLKPE
+437 ILPCPACNGDRLKPE
-452 ALSVRIGDN
+452 ALSVRLGEV
-461 NIRDISRLSIRAAAD
+461 NIRDISRFSIRAAAE
-476 FFANLKLTRY
+476 FFADLKLTRY
-486 EHAIV
+486 ERTIV

-496 EISNRLGFLQEVG
+496 EISNRLGFLKEVG

-564 TLAKLRDLG
+564 TLRKLRDLG

-616 RARRSL
+616 QARRSL

-636 SHRRSPN
+636 SRRRLLN
-643 LDKLVVKG
+643 EQKLVVKG

-656 LKDIDVEFPL
+656 LKNIDVEFPL

-672 TGVSGSGKSSLISD
+672 TGVSGSGKSSLVSD
-686 ILYKALARRF
+686 TLYKALARRF

-754 RIRGYKLGRFSFN
+754 RIRGYKPGRFSFN

-772 CERCGGDGTLKIE
+772 CERCSGDGTLRIE

-797 VCGSKRY
+797 VCGGKRY

-813 KGRNIAEVLDM
+813 KGKNIAEVLDM
-824 TVNEALEFFRDI
+824 AVNEALEFFRDI

-905 SVLQRLVEKRNTVIV
+905 AVLQRLIEKRNTVIV

-931 DWIIDLGPQGG
+931 DWIIDLGPEGG

-954 EKVAKVTKSY
+954 EKIAKVTKSY
-964 TGRFLKGI
+964 TGRVLKEI

>member
-1 MQANNHIS
+1 
-9 SIFPATHSLEHQLW
+9 
-23 VLTHSRFEATITV
+23 
-36 GVMEQDIFIK
+36 MEQDIFIK

-56 DVRIP
+56 DVSIP

-94 SLSAYAR
+94 SLSTYAR
-101 QFMGVMEKPEVDFI
+101 QFMGVMQKPDVDFI
-115 EGLSPAIAIEQRT
+115 EGLSPAIAIEPRT
-128 SARNPRSTV
+128 AARNPRSTV

-155 KPFCP
+155 KPYCP
-160 NCSIPISKMTTDQI
+160 NCNVPISKMSTDQI
-174 IDALLEYPEGTKLV
+174 IDALLAYPDKTKLV

-203 LWAKL
+203 LWGKL

-222 VELDSPP
+222 IELDSPP
-229 ALEKYKQHTIE
+229 ILEKYKQHTIE
-240 VVVDRLVIKPNIR
+240 VVIDRIVLKPNIR

-265 EGEGLCGVL
+265 EGEGLCTVL
-274 VDNKEER
+274 IGGKNER
-281 TFSQSLACTRCG
+281 IFSQSLACTQCG
-293 FSYQEISPRL
+293 FSYPELSPRL

-342 LAPWGEPQGWAL
+342 LTPWGEPQGWAL
-354 ALLKAIAKHYN
+354 ALLRSVAKHYK

-381 AVLYGSPHAV
+381 IVLYGSPASV
-391 DVRYVGRSGH
+391 EVKYVGRSGH
-401 SYEGRE
+401 RYEGYE

-437 ILPCPECGGDRLKPE
+437 ILPCPECNGNRLKPE
-452 ALSVRIGDN
+452 ALSVRIGEA
-461 NIRDISRLSIRAAAD
+461 NIREITRFSVREATE
-476 FFANLKLTRY
+476 FFANLKLSKHNR
-486 EHAIV
+486 AIAG
-491 KEVIK
+491 EVIK
-496 EISNRLGFLQEVG
+496 EISERLRFLVEVG
-509 VDYLTL
+509 VAYLTL

-604 RIVAQGTPSEIK
+604 RIVAQGTPEEIK
-616 RARRSL
+616 SSKRSL

-630 CKIEIP
+630 CKIEVP

-656 LKDIDVEFPL
+656 LKNMDVEFPL

-672 TGVSGSGKSSLISD
+672 TGVSGSGKSSLVAD
-686 ILYKALARRF
+686 ILYRALARRF
-696 YRSRSKPGDHDGIQ
+696 YRSRSKPGAHDRIE

-754 RIRGYKLGRFSFN
+754 RIRGYKPGRFSFN

-772 CERCGGDGTLKIE
+772 CERCSGDGTLRIE
-785 MHFLPDVYVRCE
+785 MHFLPDVYVPCE
-797 VCGSKRY
+797 VCRSKRY
-804 NRETLEVHF
+804 NRETMEVRF

-824 TVNEALEFFRDI
+824 TVDEALEFFRDI

-842 LRLLEDVGLGYIKL
+842 LRLLKDVGLGYIKL

-931 DWIIDLGPQGG
+931 DWIIDLGPEGG
-942 DDGGQIV
+942 DEGGHIV

-954 EKVAKVTKSY
+954 EAVAKVKTSY
-964 TGRFLKGI
+964 TGRVLKEI

>member
-1 MQANNHIS
+1 
-9 SIFPATHSLEHQLW
+9 
-23 VLTHSRFEATITV
+23 
-36 GVMEQDIFIK
+36 MEQDIFIK

-101 QFMGVMEKPEVDFI
+101 QFMQVMEKPDVDFI
-115 EGLSPAIAIEQRT
+115 EGLSPAIAIEPRT
-128 SARNPRSTV
+128 AARNPRSTV

-160 NCSIPISKMTTDQI
+160 NCNIPISKMTTDQI
-174 IDALLEYPEGTKLV
+174 IDALLAYPEGTKLV
-188 ILAPKIRG
+188 ILAPKVRG

-203 LWAKL
+203 MWGKL
-208 ARKGFVRARVDGEI
+208 TRKGFVRARVDEEI
-222 VELDSPP
+222 IELDNPP
-229 ALEKYKQHTIE
+229 TLEKYKQHTIE
-240 VVVDRLVIKPNIR
+240 VVIDRIVLKPNIR
-253 KRLADSVELALS
+253 KRLADSVELALA
-265 EGEGLCGVL
+265 EGEGLCTVL
-274 VDNKEER
+274 INNEKER
-281 TFSQSLACTRCG
+281 TFSQSLACTQCG
-293 FSYQEISPRL
+293 FSYPEISPRL
-303 FSFNSPYGACPVCHG
+303 FSFNSPYGACPECHG
-318 LGTKMEIDPDR
+318 LGTKMEVDPER
-329 LIANPRLS
+329 LIVNPRLS

-342 LAPWGEPQGWAL
+342 IAPWGEPHGWSL
-354 ALLKAIAKHYN
+354 ALLNATARHYN
-365 FDLAAPW
+365 FDPATPW
-372 AELSEEARN
+372 KDLSEEAKQ
-381 AVLYGSPHAV
+381 AVLYGTKGKI
-391 DVRYVGRSGH
+391 DIRYRGRTGI
-401 SYEGRE
+401 SYEGSE
-407 RFEGIANNL
+407 RFEGVVNNL
-416 MRLHRE
+416 MRLYKQ
-422 TESDYRRRYIEGFMS
+422 TDSDYRRRYIEGFMS
-437 ILPCPECGGDRLKPE
+437 VLPCPACGGDRLKPE
-452 ALSVRIGDN
+452 ALSVRIGKV
-461 NIRDISRLSIRAAAD
+461 NIREITRMSVNDAVA
-476 FFANLKLTRY
+476 FFENLKLTKY
-486 EHAIV
+486 ERTIAR
-491 KEVIK
+491 EVTK
-496 EISNRLGFLQEVG
+496 EIGDRLGFLKEVG
-509 VDYLTL
+509 IDYLTL

-552 GLHPRDNRRLLS
+552 GLHPRDNRRLLA
-564 TLAKLRDLG
+564 TLHKLRDLG

-597 GAGAAGG
+597 GAGAKGG
-604 RIVAQGTPSEIK
+604 RIVAQGMTKEIK
-616 RARRSL
+616 QARRSL
-622 TGRYLTGK
+622 TGRYLSGK
-630 CKIEIP
+630 CKIEVSLP
-636 SHRRSPN
+636 RRSPN

-651 ARHNN
+651 ARHHN
-656 LKDIDVEFPL
+656 LRDIDVEFPL
-666 GLFICV
+666 GLFICI
-672 TGVSGSGKSSLISD
+672 TGVSGSGKSSLVTD
-686 ILYKALARRF
+686 ILHKALARRF
-696 YRSRSKPGDHDGIQ
+696 YRSRSKPGEHDGIE

-754 RIRGYKLGRFSFN
+754 RIRGYKPGRFSFN

-772 CERCGGDGTLKIE
+772 CERCGGDGTLRIE

-797 VCGSKRY
+797 VCGGKRY

-813 KGRNIAEVLDM
+813 KGRNITEVLDM
-824 TVNEALEFFRDI
+824 TVNEAFEFFKDI

-842 LRLLEDVGLGYIKL
+842 LTLLKDVGLGYIKL

-881 KGHTVYLLDEPTT
+881 KGHTIYMLDEPTT

-905 SVLQRLVEKRNTVIV
+905 AVLQRLVEKQNTVIV
-920 IEHNPDVIKCA
+920 IEHNMDVIKCA
-931 DWIIDLGPQGG
+931 DWIIDLGPEGG
-942 DDGGQIV
+942 DDGGRIV

-954 EKVAKVTKSY
+954 EQVAKVGESY
-964 TGRFLKGI
+964 TGWFLRKI

>member
-1 MQANNHIS
+1 
-9 SIFPATHSLEHQLW
+9 
-23 VLTHSRFEATITV
+23 
-36 GVMEQDIFIK
+36 MEQDIFIK

-56 DVRIP
+56 DVSIP

-94 SLSAYAR
+94 SLSTYAR
-101 QFMGVMEKPEVDFI
+101 QFMGVMQKPDVDFI
-115 EGLSPAIAIEQRT
+115 EGLSPAIAIEPRT
-128 SARNPRSTV
+128 AARNPRSTV

-146 LRVLFARVG
+146 LRVLFARIG
-155 KPFCP
+155 KPYCP
-160 NCSIPISKMTTDQI
+160 NCNVPISKMSTDQI
-174 IDALLEYPEGTKLV
+174 IDALLAYPDKTKLV

-203 LWAKL
+203 LWGKL

-222 VELDSPP
+222 IELDSPP
-229 ALEKYKQHTIE
+229 ILEKYKQHTIE
-240 VVVDRLVIKPNIR
+240 VVIDRIVLKPNIR

-265 EGEGLCGVL
+265 EGEGLCTVL
-274 VDNKEER
+274 IDGKNER
-281 TFSQSLACTRCG
+281 IFSQSLACTQCG
-293 FSYQEISPRL
+293 FSYPELSPRL

-342 LAPWGEPQGWAL
+342 LTPWGEPQGWAL
-354 ALLKAIAKHYN
+354 ALLRSVAKHYK

-381 AVLYGSPHAV
+381 IVLYGSPASV
-391 DVRYVGRSGH
+391 EVKYVGRSGH
-401 SYEGRE
+401 RYEGYE

-437 ILPCPECGGDRLKPE
+437 ILPCPKCGGDRLKPE
-452 ALSVRIGDN
+452 ALSVRIGEA
-461 NIRDISRLSIRAAAD
+461 NIREITRFSVREATE
-476 FFANLKLTRY
+476 FFANLKLSKHNR
-486 EHAIV
+486 AIAG
-491 KEVIK
+491 EVIK
-496 EISNRLGFLQEVG
+496 EISERLRFLVEVG
-509 VDYLTL
+509 VAYLTL

-604 RIVAQGTPSEIK
+604 RIVAQGTPEEIK
-616 RARRSL
+616 SSKRSL

-630 CKIEIP
+630 CKIEVP

-656 LKDIDVEFPL
+656 LKNMDVEFPL

-672 TGVSGSGKSSLISD
+672 TGVSGSGKSSLVAD
-686 ILYKALARRF
+686 ILYRALARRF
-696 YRSRSKPGDHDGIQ
+696 YRSRSKPGAHDRIE

-754 RIRGYKLGRFSFN
+754 RIRGYKPGRFSFN

-772 CERCGGDGTLKIE
+772 CERCSGDGTLRIE
-785 MHFLPDVYVRCE
+785 MHFLPDVYVPCE
-797 VCGSKRY
+797 VCRSKRY
-804 NRETLEVHF
+804 NRETMEVRF

-824 TVNEALEFFRDI
+824 TVDEALEFFRDI

-842 LRLLEDVGLGYIKL
+842 LRLLKDVGLGYIKL

-931 DWIIDLGPQGG
+931 DWIIDLGPEGG
-942 DDGGQIV
+942 DEGGYIV

-954 EKVAKVTKSY
+954 EAVAKVKTSY

>member
-1 MQANNHIS
+1 
-9 SIFPATHSLEHQLW
+9 
-23 VLTHSRFEATITV
+23 
-36 GVMEQDIFIK
+36 MEQDIFIK

-56 DVRIP
+56 DVKVP
-61 RNKLVVITGISGSGK
+61 RNKLVVITGLSGSGK

-101 QFMGVMEKPEVDFI
+101 QFMGVMEKPDVDFI

-155 KPFCP
+155 KPYCP
-160 NCSIPISKMTTDQI
+160 NCSIPISKMSTDQI
-174 IDALLEYPEGTKLV
+174 IDAILEYPEGTKLV
-188 ILAPKIRG
+188 ILAPKVRG

-203 LWAKL
+203 LWGKL
-208 ARKGFVRARVDGEI
+208 AHKGFVRARVDGEI
-222 VELDSPP
+222 VELDNPP
-229 ALEKYKQHTIE
+229 TLEKYKQHTIE
-240 VVVDRLVIKPNIR
+240 VMIDRIVLKPNIR

-265 EGEGLCGVL
+265 EGEGLCSVL
-274 VDNKEER
+274 VDNKKER

-293 FSYQEISPRL
+293 FAYQEITPRL

-342 LAPWGEPQGWAL
+342 LAPWGEPQGWLL
-354 ALLKAIAKHYN
+354 ATLKAVAKRYG

-381 AVLYGSPHAV
+381 VVLYGSPDSV
-391 DVRYVGRSGH
+391 DVKYVGRSGH
-401 SYEGRE
+401 RYEGYE
-407 RFEGIANNL
+407 HFEGVANNL

-437 ILPCPECGGDRLKPE
+437 ILPCPTCNGDRLKPE
-452 ALSVRIGDN
+452 ALSVRLGEV
-461 NIRDISRLSIRAAAD
+461 NIRDISRFSIRAAAD
-476 FFANLKLTRY
+476 FFADLKLTRY
-486 EHAIV
+486 ERTIV

-496 EISNRLGFLQEVG
+496 EISNRLGFLLEVG

-564 TLAKLRDLG
+564 TLRKLRDLG

-616 RARRSL
+616 QAKRSL

-636 SHRRSPN
+636 SRRRLLN
-643 LDKLVVKG
+643 EQKQVVKG

-656 LKDIDVEFPL
+656 LKNIDVEFPL

-672 TGVSGSGKSSLISD
+672 TGVSGSGKSSLVSD

-772 CERCGGDGTLKIE
+772 CERCSGDGTLRIE

-797 VCGSKRY
+797 VCGGKRY

-813 KGRNIAEVLDM
+813 KGKNIAEVLDM
-824 TVNEALEFFRDI
+824 TVDEAFEFFKYI

-842 LRLLEDVGLGYIKL
+842 LRLLKDVGLGYIKL

-867 AQRIKLAKELSKIP
+867 AQRIKLTKELAKIP

-905 SVLQRLVEKRNTVIV
+905 AVLQRLIEKRNTVIV

-931 DWIIDLGPQGG
+931 DWIIDLGPEGG

-954 EKVAKVTKSY
+954 EKIAKVAKSY
-964 TGRFLKGI
+964 TGRVLKEI

>member
-1 MQANNHIS
+1 
-9 SIFPATHSLEHQLW
+9 
-23 VLTHSRFEATITV
+23 
-36 GVMEQDIFIK
+36 MEQDIFIK

-56 DVRIP
+56 DVSIP

-94 SLSAYAR
+94 SLSTYAR
-101 QFMGVMEKPEVDFI
+101 QFMGVMQKPDVDFI
-115 EGLSPAIAIEQRT
+115 EGLSPAIAIEPRT
-128 SARNPRSTV
+128 AARNPRSTV

-155 KPFCP
+155 KPYCP
-160 NCSIPISKMTTDQI
+160 NCNVPISKMSTDQI
-174 IDALLEYPEGTKLV
+174 IDALLAYPDKTKLV

-203 LWAKL
+203 LWGKL

-222 VELDSPP
+222 IELDSPP
-229 ALEKYKQHTIE
+229 ILEKYKQHTIE
-240 VVVDRLVIKPNIR
+240 VVIDRIVLKPNIR

-265 EGEGLCGVL
+265 EGEGLCTVL
-274 VDNKEER
+274 IGGKNER
-281 TFSQSLACTRCG
+281 IFSQSLACTQCG
-293 FSYQEISPRL
+293 FSYPELSPRL

-342 LAPWGEPQGWAL
+342 LTPWGEPQGWAL
-354 ALLKAIAKHYN
+354 ALLRSVAKHYK

-381 AVLYGSPHAV
+381 IVLYGSPASV
-391 DVRYVGRSGH
+391 EVKYVGRSGH
-401 SYEGRE
+401 RYEGYE

-437 ILPCPECGGDRLKPE
+437 ILPCPECNGNRLKPE
-452 ALSVRIGDN
+452 ALSVRIGEA
-461 NIRDISRLSIRAAAD
+461 NIREITRFSVREATE
-476 FFANLKLTRY
+476 FFANLKLSKHNR
-486 EHAIV
+486 AIAG
-491 KEVIK
+491 EVIK
-496 EISNRLGFLQEVG
+496 EISERLRFLVEVG
-509 VDYLTL
+509 VAYLTL

-604 RIVAQGTPSEIK
+604 RIVAQGTPEEIK
-616 RARRSL
+616 SSKRSL

-656 LKDIDVEFPL
+656 LKNMDVEFPL

-672 TGVSGSGKSSLISD
+672 TGVSGSGKSSLVAD
-686 ILYKALARRF
+686 ILYRALARRF
-696 YRSRSKPGDHDGIQ
+696 YRSRSKPGAHDRIE

-754 RIRGYKLGRFSFN
+754 RIRGYKPGRFSFN

-772 CERCGGDGTLKIE
+772 CERCSGDGTLRIE
-785 MHFLPDVYVRCE
+785 MHFLPDVYVPCE
-797 VCGSKRY
+797 VCRSKRY
-804 NRETLEVHF
+804 NRETMEVRF

-824 TVNEALEFFRDI
+824 TVDEALEFFRDI

-842 LRLLEDVGLGYIKL
+842 LRLLKDVGLGYIKL

-905 SVLQRLVEKRNTVIV
+905 SVLQRLVEKCNTVIV

-931 DWIIDLGPQGG
+931 DWIIDLGPEGG
-942 DDGGQIV
+942 DEGGHIV

-954 EKVAKVTKSY
+954 EAVAKVKTSY
-964 TGRFLKGI
+964 TGRVLKEI

>member
-1 MQANNHIS
+1 
-9 SIFPATHSLEHQLW
+9 
-23 VLTHSRFEATITV
+23 
-36 GVMEQDIFIK
+36 MEQDIFIK

-56 DVRIP
+56 DVSIP

-94 SLSAYAR
+94 SLSTYAR
-101 QFMGVMEKPEVDFI
+101 QFMGVMQKPDVDFI
-115 EGLSPAIAIEQRT
+115 EGLSPAIAIEPRT
-128 SARNPRSTV
+128 AARNPRSTV

-155 KPFCP
+155 KPYCP
-160 NCSIPISKMTTDQI
+160 NCNVPISKMSTDQI
-174 IDALLEYPEGTKLV
+174 IDALLAYPDKTKLV

-203 LWAKL
+203 LWGKL

-222 VELDSPP
+222 IELDSPP
-229 ALEKYKQHTIE
+229 ILEKYKQHTIE
-240 VVVDRLVIKPNIR
+240 VVIDRIVLKPNIR

-265 EGEGLCGVL
+265 EGEGLCTVL
-274 VDNKEER
+274 IDGKNER
-281 TFSQSLACTRCG
+281 IFSQSLACTQCG
-293 FSYQEISPRL
+293 FSYPELSPRL

-342 LAPWGEPQGWAL
+342 LTPWGEPQGWAL
-354 ALLKAIAKHYN
+354 ALLRSVAKHYK

-372 AELSEEARN
+372 AELSEETRN
-381 AVLYGSPHAV
+381 IVLYGSPASV
-391 DVRYVGRSGH
+391 EVKYVGRSGH
-401 SYEGRE
+401 RYEGYE

-437 ILPCPECGGDRLKPE
+437 ILPCPKCGGDRLKPE
-452 ALSVRIGDN
+452 ALSVRIGEA
-461 NIRDISRLSIRAAAD
+461 NIREITRFSVREATE
-476 FFANLKLTRY
+476 FFANLKLSKHNRT
-486 EHAIV
+486 IV

-496 EISNRLGFLQEVG
+496 EISERLRFLVEVG
-509 VDYLTL
+509 VAYLTL

-604 RIVAQGTPSEIK
+604 RIVAQGTPEEIK
-616 RARRSL
+616 SSKRSL

-630 CKIEIP
+630 CKIEVP

-656 LKDIDVEFPL
+656 LKNMDVEFPL

-672 TGVSGSGKSSLISD
+672 TGVSGSGKSSLVAD
-686 ILYKALARRF
+686 ILYRALARRF
-696 YRSRSKPGDHDGIQ
+696 YRSRSKPGAHDRIE

-754 RIRGYKLGRFSFN
+754 RIRGYKPGRFSFN

-772 CERCGGDGTLKIE
+772 CERCSGEGTLRIE
-785 MHFLPDVYVRCE
+785 MHFLPDVYVPCE
-797 VCGSKRY
+797 VCRSKRY
-804 NRETLEVHF
+804 NRETMEVRF

-824 TVNEALEFFRDI
+824 TVDEALEFFRDI

-842 LRLLEDVGLGYIKL
+842 LRLLKDVGLGYIKL

-931 DWIIDLGPQGG
+931 DWIIDLGPEGG
-942 DDGGQIV
+942 DEGGHIV

-954 EKVAKVTKSY
+954 EKIAKSAKSY